1 MLTIPKP
8 ISDRSYKP
16 SILHIKFTVLLIWNG
31 SSAVRGSVP
40 NAQRRD
46 LLGLDLKSKLSASIK
61 GVGFNRYP
69 YAMTRLENASDVVK
83 ILMLLLAGPRF
94 PSRGGTHTRY
104 SVAVLNRHAPLGNL
118 NVLAR
123 AIT

>member
-8 ISDRSYKP
+8 ISDRSSTL
-16 SILHIKFTVLLIWNG
+16 SILHIKFTVLLNWYG

-46 LLGLDLKSKLSASIK
+46 LLASDLKLKLSASIE
-61 GVGFNRYP
+61 GGGFNRYA
-69 YAMTRLENASDVVK
+69 YAMDRQTRLENASDIEK
-83 ILMLLLAGPRF
+83 ILMLLLRPRF
-94 PSRGGTHTRY
+94 PSRGRCTTVELILG
-104 SVAVLNRHAPLGNL
+104 APLGNL
-118 NVLAR
+118 NALAR

>member
-8 ISDRSYKP
+8 ISDRSSKL
-16 SILHIKFTVLLIWNG
+16 SVLHIKFTVLLNWYG

-46 LLGLDLKSKLSASIK
+46 LLGSDLKLKLSASIE
-61 GVGFNRYP
+61 GGGFNRYA
-69 YAMTRLENASDVVK
+69 YAMVRHTRLENASDVEK
-83 ILMLLLAGPRF
+83 ILMLLLAGP
-94 PSRGGTHTRY
+94 SRGRCTALLH
-104 SVAVLNRHAPLGNL
+104 RHAPVGNL
-118 NVLAR
+118 NALAR